1 MSFVYAVK
9 FPIECDGQT
18 HKCTHIYSDTKIS
31 LYGAVKSNWGDKT
44 RRAVERY
51 GLIKSI
57 IISPKCCISFA
68 GNNIALAHQ
77 LLETLYELK
86 KFSEEELLHHAF
98 KIHAEHPSDD
108 VEFIICLAN
117 EDGETEIICIKEHK
131 IERNCLIA
139 WIGSYDAFKTLRK
152 YQYENPTLSDDYL
165 RAFTHTIH
173 HCGDETVGGF
183 AIYVLFNGL
192 KKGFEYAER
201 FETVT
206 GRAQK
211 VLPGMQMELV
221 GSASEGAYTTY
232 YRSSNEDVIIEFEQA
247 RVILL
252 YTRKYRLQDEDTSN
266 PHTKHFL
273 LPIVVDSD
281 SGKVRPI

>member
-9 FPIECDGQT
+9 SPIEFDGQT
-18 HKCTHIYSDTKIS
+18 HQLAHIYSDTKIS
-31 LYGAVKSNWGDKT
+31 LFGAIKANWGDMT
-44 RRAVERY
+44 RRSVERY

-57 IISPKCCISFA
+57 IISPTCCISFA

-77 LLETLYELK
+77 LLETLHELK

-98 KIHAEHPSDD
+98 KIHSEHDPDD

-117 EDGETEIICIKEHK
+117 EDGETEIICIKEGN

-139 WIGSYDAFKTLRK
+139 WIGSYDAFKALQK
-152 YQYENPTLSDDYL
+152 YRFDNPALSNSYFY
-165 RAFTHTIH
+165 AFTHALR

-183 AIYVLFNGL
+183 PIHVRFDEYT
-192 KKGFEYAER
+192 KEFEYAEGLVSVAER
-201 FETVT
+201 TQE
-206 GRAQK
+206 
-211 VLPGMQMELV
+211 LLSGMQIKL
-221 GSASEGAYTTY
+221 GGTAAEGAYTAHY
-232 YRSSNEDVIIEFEQA
+232 IASNEDVIIEFDQA
-247 RVILL
+247 HVTLL

-273 LPIVVDSD
+273 LPIVVESD